1 MKNIVIC
8 KTPLRISLF
17 GGGTDFK
24 NHFIKN
30 PSSVISF
37 TINQYIYIVLK
48 KHNNKLFNEKY
59 RLNYSSVE
67 NIRNVQNIKNKIIK
81 NTILF
86 KKINDPLYVSTISD
100 VPGGTGLGSS
110 SAFTVGLLNA
120 INKLQNRNSS
130 KKKLAEEAAHIEI
143 KMCKSP
149 IGYQDQYAVSYGG
162 INKINFNNKKIYV
175 KNLSKYESK
184 INSLINNSICL
195 WVGNTRK
202 ANNVLK
208 IQKKK

>member
-59 RLNYSSVE
+59 RLNL
-67 NIRNVQNIKNKIIK
+67 KKL
-81 NTILF
+81 TILYMF
-86 KKINDPLYVSTISD
+86 QQY
-100 VPGGTGLGSS
+100 
-110 SAFTVGLLNA
+110 
-120 INKLQNRNSS
+120 Q
-130 KKKLAEEAAHIEI
+130 
-143 KMCKSP
+143 MCLVE
-149 IGYQDQYAVSYGG
+149 QV
-162 INKINFNNKKIYV
+162 
-175 KNLSKYESK
+175 
-184 INSLINNSICL
+184 
-195 WVGNTRK
+195 
-202 ANNVLK
+202 
-208 IQKKK
+208 